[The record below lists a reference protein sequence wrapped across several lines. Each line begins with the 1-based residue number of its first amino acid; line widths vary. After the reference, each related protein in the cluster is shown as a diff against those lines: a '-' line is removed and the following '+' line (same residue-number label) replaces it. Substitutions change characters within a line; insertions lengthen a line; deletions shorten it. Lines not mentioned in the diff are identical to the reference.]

1 MLARE
6 LRHDL
11 TAVEDE
17 RPMADVG
24 DFLEIGG
31 DDDDRDAGREGDVEQ
46 LINVGLGADVDA
58 CGRILEDVV
67 GPAFTMRFVPGRE
80 DLATVDSLSSTK
92 STRFAIEEMP
102 PGSLAVVSSCGIV
115 DAGVFGDILCAR
127 MVQRGVSALITDGA
141 IRDVEGVRRT
151 GLPVWCS
158 GVSAPPSVSRLT
170 FVDWQ
175 QPIGCGGVAI
185 FPNDILI
192 ADQDGAVVI
201 PKDIAQET
209 LDSSSE
215 SEALEEWILDQV
227 NAGRKLPGLYPPNEA
242 AKAEFESWRSLRD
255 KTVG

>member
-1 MLARE
+1 MNKETHSAFASLSTATVTMALLKKG
-6 LRHDL
+6 LR
-11 TAVEDE
+11 
-17 RPMADVG
+17 
-24 DFLEIGG
+24 
-31 DDDDRDAGREGDVEQ
+31 
-46 LINVGLGADVDA
+46 NVWLRGVRLLDPSAP
-58 CGRILEDVV
+58 RVV

-185 FPNDILI
+185 FPDDILI

-255 KTVG
+255 KIVG